1 MRVLYAAVFLDSAAF
16 NLLTAVT
23 PAMLLALGGG
33 NLQSAS
39 RSLAQMSALSAA
51 VEFVLNPAFGG
62 LRCSGTLTRAAP
74 SENRAMRC
82 RASRRDASCA
92 AAATDLGGCPSSGS
106 RRPPCC
112 SSAASWSRGRVGR
125 AAWSGAPHDR
135 MAARGSLPA
144 RWDLSKVKF
153 TGLTQN
159 L

>member
-51 VEFVLNPAFGG
+51 VEVVLNSAFGG
-62 LRCSGTLTRAAP
+62 LRCSGTLTRAVP

-82 RASRRDASCA
+82 RASRREVSCA
-92 AAATDLGGCPSSGS
+92 
-106 RRPPCC
+106 
-112 SSAASWSRGRVGR
+112 
-125 AAWSGAPHDR
+125 GAID
-135 MAARGSLPA
+135 
-144 RWDLSKVKF
+144 
-153 TGLTQN
+153 
-159 L
+159 

>member
-82 RASRRDASCA
+82 RASRREPRVMRVVRPQRPIWA
-92 AAATDLGGCPSSGS
+92 AALPLALAGRRAAPPRPRGLEAESGGLH
-106 RRPPCC
+106 
-112 SSAASWSRGRVGR
+112 GR
-125 AAWSGAPHDR
+125 ARHTIAWPRAVPCQRAGTSVR
-135 MAARGSLPA
+135 
-144 RWDLSKVKF
+144 
-153 TGLTQN
+153 
-159 L
+159 